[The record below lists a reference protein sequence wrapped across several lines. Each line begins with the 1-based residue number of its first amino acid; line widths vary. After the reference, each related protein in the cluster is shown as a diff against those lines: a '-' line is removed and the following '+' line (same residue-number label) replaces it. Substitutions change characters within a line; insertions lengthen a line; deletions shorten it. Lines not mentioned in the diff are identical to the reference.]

1 MGRMNNDRVDL
12 RPLTPNDA
20 QTFRAI
26 RLKALKN
33 HPEFF
38 TSYYDKTEPQPDEY
52 WKETLDGK
60 GKQVFGLFAGEK
72 LVGIAGI
79 FKESHAGE
87 NSAGL
92 HMVYIEPD
100 FRGRKLTR
108 PLYEACIEW
117 ARKNNFRHVY
127 VSHREGNEQSKHAVM
142 RFRFDPISIQDKIWP
157 DGKLAKDH
165 VYRLEL

>member
-1 MGRMNNDRVDL
+1 MNNERVDL

-20 QTFRAI
+20 QTFRAM

-33 HPEFF
+33 HPGFF
-38 TSYYDKTEPQPDEY
+38 STPLDKVSGQEDEY
-52 WKETLDGK
+52 WQTLLDGK
-60 GKQVFGLFAGEK
+60 GKQIFGLFAGET
-72 LVGIAGI
+72 LIGIAGI
-79 FKESHAGE
+79 FKEDAD

-117 ARKNNFRHVY
+117 ARKNNFKYAY
-127 VSHREGNEQSKHAVM
+127 VSHREGNEESKHAIM
-142 RFRFDPISIQDKIWP
+142 RFRFDPISIQDKTWP
-157 DGKLAKDH
+157 DGKIAKDH